1 MLKCDIGILGCMDA
15 NRTYPP
21 STAQR
26 EYLTS
31 TFTDRRGTAEWRFV
45 TRSSPLILACA
56 TLVGWQ
62 VMAGL
67 RGKSVGAVGGGG
79 VIEGRKLE
87 TDLNQHLH
95 IPRSPPK
102 TSDLNREQLAAP
114 VTMTTSVSIRL

>member
-1 MLKCDIGILGCMDA
+1 
-15 NRTYPP
+15 
-21 STAQR
+21 
-26 EYLTS
+26 
-31 TFTDRRGTAEWRFV
+31 
-45 TRSSPLILACA
+45 
-56 TLVGWQ
+56 
-62 VMAGL
+62 MAGL

-114 VTMTTSVSIRL
+114 VTMTTSVSIKTVAVGFHMGPVPLIARHCLVGFCFFCCTKDNY

>member
-1 MLKCDIGILGCMDA
+1 MVHGSKQDRPA
-15 NRTYPP
+15 
-21 STAQR
+21 AQR

-31 TFTDRRGTAEWRFV
+31 TFTDRSGTAEWRFL

-56 TLVGWQ
+56 ALVGWQ

-67 RGKSVGAVGGGG
+67 RESVLVRGGGG

-114 VTMTTSVSIRL
+114 VSMTTSVSIRL